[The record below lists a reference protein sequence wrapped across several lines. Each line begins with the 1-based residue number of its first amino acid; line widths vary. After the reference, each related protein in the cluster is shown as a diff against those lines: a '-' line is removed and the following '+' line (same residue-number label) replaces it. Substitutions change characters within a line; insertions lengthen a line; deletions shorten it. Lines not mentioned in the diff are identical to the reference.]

1 MYKVV
6 NNYTLSNDISIPCI
20 GAGTWKYKDEVA
32 YNSVKSALKA
42 GYTHIDTAAVYD
54 NEVEVGKAIYDS
66 KISREKLFITTKLW
80 NTVTD
85 YEGTIH
91 AFKKSLENLGLD
103 YIDLYLIHWPNPV
116 DCRENEKW
124 KKRDIDCYK
133 AMEDLYKQG
142 KIKAIGVSNFL
153 PHHLEVILDNC
164 SIIPMVN
171 QIRLFP
177 GHIDETTVEFCQ
189 KHNILLEAYS
199 PLGEGALL
207 DNEDLMRIVANYPNK
222 TAAQVALRWSLQRGF
237 LPLPKSANNVRL
249 AQNID
254 IFNFVISDE
263 DMHKLNEI
271 DHKCRMASYPDTA
284 LF

>member
-1 MYKVV
+1 M
-6 NNYTLSNDISIPCI
+6 D
-20 GAGTWKYKDEVA
+20 
-32 YNSVKSALKA
+32 
-42 GYTHIDTAAVYD
+42 
-54 NEVEVGKAIYDS
+54 
-66 KISREKLFITTKLW
+66 
-80 NTVTD
+80 
-85 YEGTIH
+85 
-91 AFKKSLENLGLD
+91 NLGLD

-116 DCRENEKW
+116 DCRENDKW

-177 GHIDETTVEFCQ
+177 GHIDESTVEFCK

-207 DNEDLMRIVANYPNK
+207 DNKDLMRIVANYPNK

-237 LPLPKSANNVRL
+237 LPLPKSANNVRQ

-254 IFNFVISDE
+254 IFDFVISDE
-263 DMHKLNEI
+263 DMQKLNEI
-271 DHKCRMASYPDTA
+271 DHKCRMASHPDTA

>member
-42 GYTHIDTAAVYD
+42 GYNHIDTAAVYD

-91 AFKKSLENLGLD
+91 AFKKSLDNLGLD

-116 DCRENEKW
+116 DCRENDKW
-124 KKRDIDCYK
+124 KKRDIECYK

-153 PHHLEVILDNC
+153 SHHLEVILDNC

-177 GHIDETTVEFCQ
+177 GHVDETTVEFCK

-237 LPLPKSANNVRL
+237 LPLPKSASNVRQ

-254 IFNFVISDE
+254 IFDFEISDE